1 MRIIALFFLLL
12 AFSSTAFAQIDHGKT
27 VKKLGVHSTTGY
39 FNFNEG
45 MTLNCLY
52 GLIYFDITTDF
63 GQAAYSTLL
72 SAKMSGRE
80 LSRVD
85 YTQPAE
91 GDKCTASLVELDSP

>member
-1 MRIIALFFLLL
+1 MRIIALLFLLL
-12 AFSSTAFAQIDHGKT
+12 AFSSTAFAQRDHNKT
-27 VKKLGVHSTTGY
+27 VKKLGVQSSVAY
-39 FNFNEG
+39 FSFNAG
-45 MTLNCLY
+45 MTLNCLH

-72 SAKMSGRE
+72 SAKMTGRE
-80 LSRVD
+80 LSRID